1 MRKNLEKTWKNG
13 QNLKKPGKKPGK
25 WARAF
30 SRYLDENVSSCYISC
45 DMTLEIKVMIIL
57 VLTSNRNL
65 EKPGKFV

>member
-30 SRYLDENVSSCYISC
+30 SRYLD
-45 DMTLEIKVMIIL
+45 IKNF
-57 VLTSNRNL
+57 SRAF
-65 EKPGKFV
+65 GARQFQ